1 MKWIDMKEEEIYN
14 SLEDAQ
20 QVFYDETGIEEI
32 TEWLTQQDKDYI
44 SKIVYDIFMLL
55 CKYNNNNNIADNLI
69 EIFSQIE
76 DTIFFER
83 FKELDEESGVINGQ

>member
-1 MKWIDMKEEEIYN
+1 MKWIDLEDEEIYN

-32 TEWLTQQDKDYI
+32 TEWLVKQNKDYI
-44 SKIVYDIFMLL
+44 SKIVCDIFMLV
-55 CKYNNNNNIADNLI
+55 CKYNDNNIADNLI

-76 DTIFFER
+76 DTMFYER
-83 FKELDEESGVINGQ
+83 FKELDEESGVINE